1 MAVTKEEMEGLLA
14 DHAKKAEA
22 ARVELK
28 EAHIELDGKI
38 AKIVDEEQKRGKE
51 TTEAKEAF
59 QKQVDVVERVEK
71 DIEDLSVKLQKIQA
85 SGAAAN
91 QGKSVAEYLEEKK
104 SELESYRANNAG
116 MVLLE
121 HDGPLER
128 KATVDSDP
136 ATSIGLLIRPLRRPG
151 YLTEPE
157 EPLWIRDLLPTLSI
171 STNAVEWV
179 VETDGSFTNAAAM
192 QVAEGDVKAEAGP
205 PTFTEKSD
213 TVKTLAHWIPITRQ
227 AMSDLPLLR
236 SLIEQKMVRGL
247 REVEE
252 QQLLY
257 GAGTGGNMLGIVPQA
272 TAYDVSKT
280 VTGDT
285 MVDQV
290 RRMVLQ
296 ARLRLYPVDSVVL
309 NPTEWAEIELMKT
322 DDKAYLFS
330 NPTSG
335 APARLWGKTVVESAG
350 MTAGDFLAGGFR
362 IGATLWD
369 REQIT
374 VRIAEQHADFFT
386 RNMVAL
392 LVEERIML
400 TVERPKA
407 FVKGTFVPPGGAA

>member
-1 MAVTKEEMEGLLA
+1 MAVSKEDIEGLLRE
-14 DHAKKAEA
+14 HATKAES
-22 ARVELK
+22 ARDELK
-28 EAHIELDGKI
+28 SAHIELDGKI
-38 AKIVDEEQKRGKE
+38 AKIVDEEEKRGKE
-51 TTEAKEAF
+51 TSEAKEAF
-59 QKQVDVVERVEK
+59 QKQVDVVVRVEK
-71 DIEDLSVKLQKIQA
+71 DIEDLAEKLQKIQA
-85 SGAAAN
+85 TGAAAN
-91 QGKSVAEYLEEKK
+91 QGKSVAEYLDERKA
-104 SELESYRANNAG
+104 ELESYKANNAG

-128 KATVDSDP
+128 KATVDSNSD
-136 ATSIGLLIRPLRRPG
+136 TSVGLLIRPLRRPG
-151 YLTEPE
+151 FLTEPE

-179 VETDGSFTNAAAM
+179 VETPGSFTNGAGI
-192 QVAEGDVKAEAGP
+192 QVDEGDEKAESGP
-205 PTFTEKSD
+205 PTFTEQSD
-213 TVKTLAHWIPITRQ
+213 TVKTIAHWIPITRQ

-252 QQLLY
+252 AQLLY

-272 TAYDVSKT
+272 TAYDTSKT

-335 APARLWGKTVVESAG
+335 AAPRLWGKTVVESAG
-350 MTAGDFLAGGFR
+350 MTQGDFLAGGFR

-374 VRIAEQHADFFT
+374 IRIAEQHADFFT

-400 TVERPKA
+400 TVERPQA
-407 FVKGTFVPPGGAA
+407 FVKGSFISPAGAA

>member
-1 MAVTKEEMEGLLA
+1 MPVSKEEIEGLLKE
-14 DHAKKAEA
+14 HATKAED
-22 ARVELK
+22 ARTELK
-28 EAHIELDGKI
+28 NAHIELDGKI

-51 TTEAKEAF
+51 TSEAKEAF
-59 QKQVDVVERVEK
+59 QKQVDVVVRVEK
-71 DIEDLSVKLQKIQA
+71 DIEDLAEKLQKIQA
-85 SGAAAN
+85 TGAAAN
-91 QGKSVAEYLEEKK
+91 QGKSVAEYLDEKK
-104 SELESYRANNAG
+104 AELETYHANNAG

-128 KATVDSDP
+128 KATVDSNSD
-136 ATSIGLLIRPLRRPG
+136 TSVGLLIRPLRRPG
-151 YLTEPE
+151 FLSEPE

-179 VETDGSFTNAAAM
+179 VETPGSFTNGAGI
-192 QVAEGDVKAEAGP
+192 QVNEGDEKAESGP
-205 PTFTEKSD
+205 PTFTEQSD
-213 TVKTLAHWIPITRQ
+213 TVKTIAHWIPITRQ

-252 QQLLY
+252 AQLLY

-272 TAYDVSKT
+272 SAYDTSKT

-335 APARLWGKTVVESAG
+335 AAPRLWGKTVVESAG
-350 MTAGDFLAGGFR
+350 MTQGDFLAGGFR

-374 VRIAEQHADFFT
+374 IRIAEQHADFFT

-400 TVERPKA
+400 TVERPQA
-407 FVKGTFVPPGGAA
+407 FVKGSFVSPAGAP